1 MATAAPAL
9 RPARRDWLGL
19 GAAAFQLAII
29 LLLVRRY
36 ALEGDAFFA
45 VALLA
50 AAGFAVH
57 AFLPRAAKLPFFA
70 ALSIASIVITL
81 GLAQGAWLLGIGLVL
96 IGLCHAPVPF
106 RARIALVVVAGA
118 ALALVRTDRVHAPW
132 SPGLWPILGSMFMFR
147 MIVYLYDIRHEKTP
161 PTAARTLA
169 YFFML
174 PNVCFPLF
182 PIVDYKTFRRT
193 HLEGEERWVLQ
204 TGIHWMVR
212 GVAHL
217 ILYRIV
223 YYNLALGPSEIAG
236 RGDLIRFLV
245 TNFLLYLRVS
255 GQFHL
260 IVGMLHLFG
269 FNLPETN
276 KLYVLA
282 NGFTDFWRRIN
293 IYWKEFMM
301 KIFYYPIYFR
311 VKKLGTT
318 VALTIATLGV
328 FVVTWALHSYQWF
341 WLRGDFPVTA
351 QDVLFWSV
359 LAVLVLIG
367 SLREAGGAKGR
378 PPGWRPRNVR
388 EAAGLVVKT
397 VGTFAAICVLWSLWS
412 AATVSDWIDLW
423 KHLGAADVAC
433 LLGIPF
439 AAAAIIAS
447 SGGTGSAAAGSSVP
461 GSATP
466 PRPRA
471 PAKKR
476 SFTRAVAATT
486 AVASLLLALSLGPVA
501 RALGPV
507 AAETISSVRS
517 SRLNRRDA
525 ERMERGYYE
534 NLLGANTFDSELWRV
549 LAKRPAVRPFAED
562 ANAVRVTNDYLG
574 TELIPSLDISHFGT
588 RLTTNRWGMRD
599 RDYAVEKSAGTFRI
613 AILGSSHVMG
623 MGVGDRETFE
633 NIVEARL
640 NGAADSAAARV
651 EMLNFAVGGYSPLE
665 QIAVVQ
671 DRARQF
677 SPDVVVY
684 FAHAND
690 LENAVRRLGVL
701 VRTGVDVRYDFLRD
715 VVARAHV
722 TPKSGEAFVKGRL
735 ARHGEEIVG
744 GLYRELAAEARR
756 QGAVP
761 VWVFLPRVSDDEP
774 IEKRAVIQ
782 RLAAEAG
789 FQCLSMENAYAGSDL
804 PSLYLAEWDQHPN
817 AAGHRLLA
825 ADFERVLRASNGVLP
840 PDVLARVA
848 AEPR

>member
-1 MATAAPAL
+1 MATATGAGATSPAET
-9 RPARRDWLGL
+9 RARRDWLGL
-19 GAAAFQLAII
+19 GAAAFQLAIV
-29 LLLVRRY
+29 LLLVWRY
-36 ALEGDAFFA
+36 ALEGRAFLA

-50 AAGFAVH
+50 AAGFVVH
-57 AFLPRAAKLPFFA
+57 VFLPRAAKLPFFA
-70 ALSIASIVITL
+70 ALSIAAIVVTI
-81 GLAQGAWLLGIGLVL
+81 GPAQGAWLVGIGLAL

-106 RARIALVVVAGA
+106 RARVGLVLAAGA
-118 ALALVRTDRVHAPW
+118 ALALLRADRLHAPW
-132 SPGLWPILGSMFMFR
+132 SPALWPILGSMFMFR
-147 MIVYLYDIRHEKTP
+147 LIVYLYDLRHEKTP

-193 HLEGEERWVLQ
+193 HLEGEERWVYQ

-217 ILYRIV
+217 LLYRIV
-223 YYNLALGPSEIAG
+223 YTNLALGPADIAS
-236 RGDLIRFLV
+236 RGDLVRFLV

-269 FNLPETN
+269 WNLPETN
-276 KLYVLA
+276 KNYVLA

-311 VKKLGTT
+311 VKRAGAKT
-318 VALTIATLGV
+318 ALAIATIGV

-341 WLRGDFPVTA
+341 WLRGVFPVTA
-351 QDVLFWSV
+351 QDILFWSV
-359 LAVLVLIG
+359 LAVLVLVG

-378 PPGWRPRNVR
+378 PPGWRPRSIG
-388 EAAGLVVKT
+388 EAAALVGKT
-397 VGTFAAICVLWSLWS
+397 AGTFAAICVLWSLWT
-412 AATVSDWIDLW
+412 AASVSDWIDLW
-423 KHLGAADVAC
+423 RHLGAADVAC
-433 LLGIPF
+433 LVGAPV
-439 AAAAIIAS
+439 AAAAVIA
-447 SGGTGSAAAGSSVP
+447 GGAAGAPP
-461 GSATP
+461 GGPGAARA
-466 PRPRA
+466 RPRA
-471 PAKKR
+471 KPR
-476 SFTRAVAATT
+476 SFARAVAATT
-486 AVASLLLALSLGPVA
+486 AVATILLALSVGPVA

-507 AAETISSVRS
+507 AAETIASVRS
-517 SRLNRRDA
+517 ARLSQRDA

-534 NLLGANTFDSELWRV
+534 NLLDANTFDSELWRV
-549 LAKRPAVRPFAED
+549 LAKRPPVRPFAED

-599 RDYAVEKSAGTFRI
+599 RDYPREKDAGIVRA

-623 MGVGDRETFE
+623 MGVGDTETFE
-633 NIVEARL
+633 NVVEERMNA
-640 NGAADSAAARV
+640 GGGPGPRV

-665 QIAVVQ
+665 QLAVLE
-671 DRARQF
+671 DRARPF
-677 SPDVVVY
+677 SPDIVVY

-690 LENAVRRLGVL
+690 VENAVRRLGVL
-701 VRTGVDVRYDFLRD
+701 VRGGVDVRYEFLRD
-715 VVARAHV
+715 VVARARV

-735 ARHGEEIVG
+735 ARHGEEILG
-744 GLYRELAAEARR
+744 GLYRALAAEARR
-756 QGAVP
+756 QGATP

-774 IEKRAVIQ
+774 AEKRAVIA
-782 RLAAEAG
+782 RLAADAG
-789 FQCLSMENAYAGSDL
+789 FVCLSMEDAYAGADL

-825 ADFERVLRASNGVLP
+825 AALERALRGAAGLLP
-840 PDVLARVA
+840 PGFLARLGA
-848 AEPR
+848 AS